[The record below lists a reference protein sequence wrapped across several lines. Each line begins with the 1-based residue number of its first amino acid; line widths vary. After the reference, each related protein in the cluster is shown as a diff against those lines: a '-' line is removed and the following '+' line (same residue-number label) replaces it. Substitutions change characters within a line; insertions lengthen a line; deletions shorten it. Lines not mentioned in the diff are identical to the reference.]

1 MSIKTQLKRSLYAL
15 LSQDNMGAYAT
26 RADRRQILMS
36 TANDLI
42 SLGYYIGSVQQLK
55 RKHVI
60 ALTKHWQKKELDNG
74 TIKNRLAALRHVALL
89 LNRPEMIPGNAV
101 LQIGPRRAKPIKN
114 RAVVNPDLSSIMNPA
129 IRISLELQRH
139 FGLRREES
147 LKIKPIMADRGDHL
161 SLLGSWCKGNRPREI
176 PIRTEEQRYWLD
188 EAKRYVSG
196 YDQSLIPAEQ
206 SYIRHRYVYD
216 KALQKIGIRSHGLR
230 HAYAQQRYQEL
241 TGWAAPIAGG
251 PQAQEL
257 NAEQRQQDIQ
267 ARMILTVELGHGR
280 VAIISAYLA

>member
-1 MSIKTQLKRSLYAL
+1 MSTKTQLKRSLYAL
-15 LSQDNMGAYAT
+15 LSQDNLGAYAT

-42 SLGYYIGSVQQLK
+42 SLGYGIASMQQLK
-55 RKHVI
+55 HKHVI
-60 ALTKHWQKKELDNG
+60 ALTKHWQSKELDNG
-74 TIKNRLAALRHVALL
+74 TIKNRLAALRHVAVLI
-89 LNRPEMIPGNAV
+89 NKPEMIPSNAV
-101 LQIGPRRAKPIKN
+101 LQIGPRPMKPIKN
-114 RAVVNPDLSSIMNPA
+114 RAIVNPDLSSIANPA

-147 LKIKPIMADRGDHL
+147 LKIKPMMADHGDHL

-176 PIRTEEQRYWLD
+176 PIRTEEQRYWLNK
-188 EAKRYVSG
+188 AKQYVG
-196 YDQSLIPAEQ
+196 RYDQSLIPAEQ

-216 KALQKIGIRSHGLR
+216 KALQKAGIRSHGLR

-251 PQAQEL
+251 PQAKEL
-257 NAEQRQQDIQ
+257 TAEQHQQDIK
-267 ARMILTVELGHGR
+267 ARMLLTHELGHGR
-280 VAIISAYLA
+280 VAIIRQYCG